1 MFVKIFRSP
10 LHEILYTFG
19 FNTRTL
25 AVSKYKKKISFTSF
39 QLRFSKIYF
48 PQITFAI

>member
-25 AVSKYKKKISFTSF
+25 AVSKYKKKTFF
-39 QLRFSKIYF
+39 HFFSA
-48 PQITFAI
+48 AI